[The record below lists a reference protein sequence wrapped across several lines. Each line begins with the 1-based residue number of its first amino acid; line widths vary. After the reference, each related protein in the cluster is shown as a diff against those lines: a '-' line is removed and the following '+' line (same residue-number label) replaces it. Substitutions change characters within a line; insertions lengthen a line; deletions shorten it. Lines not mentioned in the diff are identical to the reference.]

1 MVDDTQLI
9 PIIEILEG
17 LESLMDQSPSGDIE
31 GILLAAW
38 FKVSN
43 TLPEDFLTATCED
56 ASAAGLRRYLR
67 VKAFF
72 DDPVNHPI
80 SSQDLDD
87 YYQNRLPIDKEQAE
101 YFFFESTDDQDW
113 YRRIEC
119 GRMGRQLCSI
129 SIMIMII
136 IPIFDRPW
144 KYWVL

>member
-17 LESLMDQSPSGDIE
+17 LESLMDQSPSDDIE

-43 TLPEDFLTATCED
+43 TLPEDFLAATSED
-56 ASAAGLRRYLR
+56 ASASGLRRYLR

-80 SSQDLDD
+80 SSQELDD

-101 YFFFESTDDQDW
+101 YFFFDSTDDQD
-113 YRRIEC
+113 
-119 GRMGRQLCSI
+119 
-129 SIMIMII
+129 
-136 IPIFDRPW
+136 
-144 KYWVL
+144 